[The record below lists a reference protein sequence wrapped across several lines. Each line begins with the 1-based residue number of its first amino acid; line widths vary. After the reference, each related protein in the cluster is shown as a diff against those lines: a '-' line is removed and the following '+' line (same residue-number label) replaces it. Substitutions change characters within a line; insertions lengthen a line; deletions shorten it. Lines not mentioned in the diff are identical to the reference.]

1 MCCLYASANQA
12 PANRPAI
19 AKTTPTVPG
28 TQSGHLFC
36 LATLPIA
43 NAIANA
49 SAKPAVKHTT
59 KNAISI
65 PTLYHIRD
73 EENVLIQA
81 RNLVPAIGDYS
92 TSEQNT
98 GFKWINGS
106 AIYKKTINFGALPSS
121 GYKGMAHNITNF
133 GTLVD
138 TKAILY
144 DTGTSRYKSLNLPQG
159 NNTDWIVLEVNTT
172 HVFTYAG
179 SDFSKST
186 AYITLYYTKSS

>member
-81 RNLVPAIGDYS
+81 RNIDFDNFRYPFIGSVILDIGDIYS
-92 TSEQNT
+92 NRTYTATEDCFIVGKAFNTSAHGNAYIEVGGCQVGGLMYT
-98 GFKWINGS
+98 
-106 AIYKKTINFGALPSS
+106 SS
-121 GYKGMAHNITNF
+121 SSMIQVGLCIPLAKG
-133 GTLVD
+133 
-138 TKAILY
+138 
-144 DTGTSRYKSLNLPQG
+144 Q
-159 NNTDWIVLEVNTT
+159 
-172 HVFTYAG
+172 
-179 SDFSKST
+179 T
-186 AYITLYYTKSS
+186 AYFVTTDGQFQNIRIAKAVWETS